1 MNENFLKRQGKLLH
15 FFSSPSSEVKTKK
28 GKQHNVRVSKP
39 LGELLNRHV
48 VEYKKKNRSVN
59 RQFLL
64 TGSCGRVAVLKHGEV
79 MYKAEHFS
87 RKPTKAASIAM
98 WVKSSKPGLV
108 RWFDV
113 GDGKPKSPRVKHN
126 HGKLVKV
133 PKNQWIHL
141 AGTFDSNDG
150 IARVYVNGKLISER
164 IGKRNQGLPDDFT
177 ATGIGQKFG
186 DKFISFLD
194 DVFMFDRVL
203 APAEVRMLYKKCEFN
218 RMVLHFGFQNVN
230 TTTHQLMDQSGLEN
244 NATIDSG
251 K

>member
-1 MNENFLKRQGKLLH
+1 MLRL
-15 FFSSPSSEVKTKK
+15 
-28 GKQHNVRVSKP
+28 
-39 LGELLNRHV
+39 
-48 VEYKKKNRSVN
+48 
-59 RQFLL
+59 
-64 TGSCGRVAVLKHGEV
+64 GEV

-98 WVKSSKPGLV
+98 WVKSSRPGLV

-113 GDGKPKSPRVKHN
+113 GDHKKRSSRTKHIS
-126 HGKLVKV
+126 GKLVKI

-141 AGTFDSNDG
+141 AGTFDSRDG

-164 IGKRNQGLPDDFT
+164 VGKKNQGLPDDFT
-177 ATGIGQKFG
+177 ATGIGKKFG

-194 DVFMFDRVL
+194 EVFMFDRVL

-230 TTTHQLMDQSGLEN
+230 TTTHQLMDQSGLDN
-244 NATIDSG
+244 NATLEAG

>member
-1 MNENFLKRQGKLLH
+1 M
-15 FFSSPSSEVKTKK
+15 
-28 GKQHNVRVSKP
+28 SKP